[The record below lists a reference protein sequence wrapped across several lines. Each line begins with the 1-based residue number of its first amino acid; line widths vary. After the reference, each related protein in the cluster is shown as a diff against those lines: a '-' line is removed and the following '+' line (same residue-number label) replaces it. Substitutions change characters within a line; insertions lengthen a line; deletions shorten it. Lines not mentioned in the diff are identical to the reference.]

1 MSFLK
6 EFLAQPKLK
15 LKFICFMLC
24 FLGLG
29 SILVTLL
36 FGSES
41 NANIIGILFHLGLA
55 YGLYRQN
62 NILKALALVFFSLL
76 MMFLLFGLIA
86 IFLDPSVSSLLETTL
101 VVLMACFYSFSI
113 FQLGF
118 NKGVKQLFSDI
129 NLKTG

>member
-24 FLGLG
+24 FLGFAN
-29 SILVTLL
+29 ILITLL

-41 NANIIGILFHLGLA
+41 NGNIIGILFHLGFA
-55 YGLYRQN
+55 YGLYKQN
-62 NILKALALVFFSLL
+62 NILRALALIFFSLI
-76 MMFLLFGLIA
+76 MVFLLLGLIA
-86 IFLDPSVSSLLETTL
+86 TFLDPSQLSLLEITL
-101 VVLMACFYSFSI
+101 AVLMACFYSFTI

-118 NKGVKQLFSDI
+118 NKGVKQLFSDKD
-129 NLKTG
+129 LKTG